1 MRSVLAEPRCP
12 SFVSPL
18 SIGWSAGFPAA
29 VAAASDQ
36 LSSAC
41 HGGSEPSSYVL
52 DLAGFFRD
60 ILSLGDAYLSEGS
73 GDLGAQIF

>member
-1 MRSVLAEPRCP
+1 LRWFECR
-12 SFVSPL
+12 
-18 SIGWSAGFPAA
+18 FPAA